1 MDLYLIRHTR
11 PQVLDGV
18 CYGQADIDVA
28 ASFNEEF
35 EVLKNKLS
43 TIKPIGVFSSPL
55 QRCLKLAHA
64 SATHLNSPTVTQDSR
79 LMELNFGDWE
89 LQPWSDIP
97 QGIAGEWTE
106 EHIRH
111 TPPNGESYQ
120 NLHLRAKSFL
130 EEVSEKHEDEAVIAF
145 THAGVIRALVAEA
158 LNLPLIHA
166 VRLQIDYGSV
176 SKIVI
181 KGKVSQI
188 GFVNR

>member
-1 MDLYLIRHTR
+1 MDLYLIRHTK

-28 ASFNEEF
+28 SSFDEEF
-35 EVLKNKLS
+35 EVLKKKLKA
-43 TIKPIGVFSSPL
+43 IQPKEIFSSPL
-55 QRCLKLAHA
+55 QRCLKLAQA
-64 SATHLNSPTVTQDSR
+64 SATHLNSARVMPDNR

-97 QGIAGEWTE
+97 QGIVGEWTE
-106 EHIRH
+106 AHIRH

-120 NLHLRAKSFL
+120 DLHLRAKNFL
-130 EEVSEKHEDEAVIAF
+130 EEISEEHEGEVLIAF

-181 KGKVSQI
+181 KDNVTQI

>member
-18 CYGQADIDVA
+18 CYGHADIDVA
-28 ASFNEEF
+28 PSFNEDF
-35 EVLKNKLS
+35 EILKNKLNA
-43 TIKPIGVFSSPL
+43 IKPAGILSSPL
-55 QRCLKLAHA
+55 QRCLKLADA
-64 SATHLNSPTVTQDSR
+64 TATHLNSATVTQDSR

-97 QGIAGEWTE
+97 QGIVGEWTE
-106 EHIRH
+106 AHIRH

-120 NLHLRAKSFL
+120 DLHLRAKSFL
-130 EEVSEKHEDEAVIAF
+130 EEVSEKHKDEAVIAF

-181 KGKVSQI
+181 KDNVSQI

>member
-18 CYGQADIDVA
+18 CYGHADIDVA
-28 ASFNEEF
+28 PSFNEDF
-35 EVLKNKLS
+35 EILKNKLNA
-43 TIKPIGVFSSPL
+43 IKPSRIFSSPL
-55 QRCLKLAHA
+55 QRCLKLADA
-64 SATHLNSPTVTQDSR
+64 SATHLNSATVTQDSR

-97 QGIAGEWTE
+97 QGIVGEWTE
-106 EHIRH
+106 AHIRH

-120 NLHLRAKSFL
+120 DLHLRAKSFL

-181 KGKVSQI
+181 KDNVSQI